1 MVPPTS
7 GKTRLPCK
15 ILVHNLPE
23 TLPEEIFLK
32 SIASFHPFINWHRYH
47 QGKRQNPPQ
56 PNIPS
61 FAYLKFKSESHV
73 HDFFRFYQGHVF
85 VDKDENV
92 YRALL
97 LVAPFQKVPP
107 VKSKPD
113 SLNGTIEDDP
123 VFKAFVDKWNE
134 SLIPPPPP
142 SPSHY
147 IQNTSTPLLHY
158 LAEKR
163 GATGAS
169 PKPTKSKKEKK
180 QRSKKS
186 KPVASSSKQA
196 SPIDHSTG
204 QPSQSLES
212 KESVKQDS
220 APPKRI
226 GKKKSKPK
234 KNTKAPASSTSIAD
248 SIHKPNESAKAVP
261 KKVSPKKKKVQNK
274 PEKE

>member
-7 GKTRLPCK
+7 AKTRLPCK
-15 ILVHNLPE
+15 LLVHNLPD

-61 FAYLKFKSESHV
+61 FAYLKFRSESHV

-85 VDKDENV
+85 VDKDEHV

-107 VKSKPD
+107 VKLKPD

-123 VFKAFVDKWNE
+123 VFKTFVDKWNE

-147 IQNTSTPLLHY
+147 TQNTSTPLLHY

-163 GATGAS
+163 GTTGTS
-169 PKPTKSKKEKK
+169 PKPSKSKKEKK

-186 KPVASSSKQA
+186 KLASSSSKQA
-196 SPIDHSTG
+196 TPSDHSTG
-204 QPSQSLES
+204 QNPSQSLEA
-212 KESVKQDS
+212 KEPVKQDS
-220 APPKRI
+220 VP
-226 GKKKSKPK
+226 SKPK
-234 KNTKAPASSTSIAD
+234 SKKKAKPRKSTKVASSTSTTD
-248 SIHKPNESAKAVP
+248 STPKPDESAKAVP
-261 KKVSPKKKKVQNK
+261 KKISPKKKEASK
-274 PEKE
+274 